1 MTQHRHVSYVLS
13 VTGWELWLK
22 VWVSPYR
29 LSKFKV
35 GHVNPKFGNGWFT
48 KSFPKM
54 TVYVSPLWLNDKH
67 CNRLNTIILLYLLV
81 NISQVYLG
89 IWLYCGSVSEAHW
102 PGLDWQQD
110 DRAQQARLQL
120 EAGMITWKHT
130 ATETQTQKEGEG
142 VLIPEH
148 GGFKVQH
155 CSVRTAV
162 LLRWVKGY
170 WGSLLWYVLWRQTG
184 GTQ

>member
-1 MTQHRHVSYVLS
+1 MWILNL
-13 VTGWELWLK
+13 GMADLLK
-22 VWVSPYR
+22 VSQKW
-29 LSKFKV
+29 L
-35 GHVNPKFGNGWFT
+35 
-48 KSFPKM
+48 
-54 TVYVSPLWLNDKH
+54 YVSPLWLNDKH

-81 NISQVYLG
+81 NLYACMYRG
-89 IWLYCGSVSEAHW
+89 IWLYCGCVSEAHW

-155 CSVRTAV
+155 CSVSTAV

-170 WGSLLWYVLWRQTG
+170 RGSLLWYVLWRQTG

>member
-1 MTQHRHVSYVLS
+1 M
-13 VTGWELWLK
+13 
-22 VWVSPYR
+22 YR
-29 LSKFKV
+29 
-35 GHVNPKFGNGWFT
+35 
-48 KSFPKM
+48 
-54 TVYVSPLWLNDKH
+54 
-67 CNRLNTIILLYLLV
+67 
-81 NISQVYLG
+81 G
-89 IWLYCGSVSEAHW
+89 IWLYCGCVSEAHW

-184 GTQ
+184 STQWRRMVLKNVYRCNRQTGFKLLLKGDIHALFKHFPGYWIKMSRLSELLLLGSFTRIEGLRTEDVVSVVIVSPLRQCDWNFRL